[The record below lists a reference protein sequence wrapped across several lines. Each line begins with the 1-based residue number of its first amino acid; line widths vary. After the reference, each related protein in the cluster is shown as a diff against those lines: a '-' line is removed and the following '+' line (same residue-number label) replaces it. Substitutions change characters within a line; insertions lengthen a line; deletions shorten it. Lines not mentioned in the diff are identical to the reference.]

1 MNASTR
7 PRQHAKRL
15 FVIGQLAASLALVY
29 APAQAE
35 ITILHPSSTLKTGSP
50 LSFTLLLDNPGQQDT
65 TITLPATLHAMVSS
79 PDFPVVP
86 VELQRTANSP
96 GTVTLAPGAY
106 RKVAYEAALPANLRG
121 TIRVQLNGF
130 DTAPVLIALG
140 VAPTAKPAG
149 TEASGTMA
157 SAAAA
162 SSAAENAPSPHQSP
176 QDDGV
181 TATAAT
187 VATPGQQTAP
197 PTLLRAAESRLS
209 SYEPMYFGIGKNGD
223 VTSKF
228 QISFKYRLGLPENPA
243 SRGFLDNLYF
253 GFTERSMWNL
263 SEDSHPFEDSSY
275 MPSLFYY
282 VPDTGVKAD
291 WFSRLG
297 IETGARHESNGKA
310 GVDSRSINYAFVR
323 PILHFGDPLKGE
335 WIVAPKLYYYPPT
348 SDNGDM
354 RDYRGFVD
362 LDIIYGAS
370 DGWQLASTFR
380 KGTKSDYGSAE
391 FQYTY
396 PLTKIWPAAGGYL
409 FADFFT
415 GYGENML
422 DYKQHSNIVR
432 FGYSITRQTW

>member
-1 MNASTR
+1 M
-7 PRQHAKRL
+7 
-15 FVIGQLAASLALVY
+15 FVISQLAALLALIY

-35 ITILHPSSTLKTGSP
+35 ITLLHPSSTLKTGSP

-86 VELQRTANSP
+86 VELQRAANSP
-96 GTVTLAPGAY
+96 DTVTLAPGAY

-140 VAPTAKPAG
+140 AAPTGQPATADTG
-149 TEASGTMA
+149 ATATTA
-157 SAAAA
+157 SAAE
-162 SSAAENAPSPHQSP
+162 SAAPHQSP

-181 TATAAT
+181 PAPPAT
-187 VATPGQQTAP
+187 VATPGQQATP
-197 PTLLRAAESRLS
+197 PTLLRAAEARLS
-209 SYEPMYFGIGKNGD
+209 PYEPMYFGIGKNGD

-243 SRGFLDNLYF
+243 SRSFLDNLYF
-253 GFTERSMWNL
+253 SFTERSMWNL

-282 VPDTGVKAD
+282 VPDTGIKAD

-297 IETGARHESNGKA
+297 LETGVRHESNGKA
-310 GVDSRSINYAFVR
+310 GDDSRSINYAFVR

-335 WIVAPKLYYYPPT
+335 WVVAPKLYYYPPG
-348 SDNGDM
+348 SDNADM
-354 RDYRGFVD
+354 RNYRGFLD
-362 LDIIYGAS
+362 LDVIYGTQ
-370 DGWQLASTFR
+370 DGWQLATTLR
-380 KGTKSDYGSAE
+380 KGTQSDYGSAE
-391 FQYTY
+391 FQFTY
-396 PLTKIWPAAGGYL
+396 PMARLWPAVGGFF

-422 DYKQHSNIVR
+422 DYKSHSNVVR